1 MAAAP
6 VRPAPPGLQA
16 DAAGPAPTTAR
27 SGQTGRGQSR
37 LAGGL
42 PRPPAGAVSVYTLG
56 ALVALLAHLDRLG
69 RLLRGGRR
77 PQPAAPR
84 LATAHSG
91 KVRDP
96 D

>member
-1 MAAAP
+1 
-6 VRPAPPGLQA
+6 
-16 DAAGPAPTTAR
+16 
-27 SGQTGRGQSR
+27 
-37 LAGGL
+37 
-42 PRPPAGAVSVYTLG
+42 VYTLG
-56 ALVALLAHLDRLG
+56 ALVALLAHLDRL
-69 RLLRGGRR
+69 RRVLDGRR